1 MGDTEEIGWLD
12 ENGICFFPGPDAEMP
27 SALKIAAPVNFL
39 AFAKGL
45 VVIDNVSEQG
55 YKTVPYT
62 YPDKPEGQEVL
73 GLVLNKGAIETLQ
86 SKYNGK
92 AFLLKE
98 PNGDDWMTL
107 AEWNAKFNTDGLEVL
122 ARMRWEWFA
131 KGGGV
136 GTPGQQVTAH
146 GQKGHSRPSTT
157 EPIKIG
163 GKDGKKF

>member
-12 ENGICFFPGPDAEMP
+12 EDGICFFPGPDAEMP
-27 SALKIAAPVNFL
+27 SGLKIAAPVNFL

-62 YPDKPEGQEVL
+62 YPDKPKGLEVL

>member
-12 ENGICFFPGPDAEMP
+12 EDGICFFPGPEAEMP
-27 SALKIAAPVNFL
+27 SALKIATSVNFL

-107 AEWNAKFNTDGLEVL
+107 ADWNAKFNTDGLEVL

-146 GQKGHSRPSTT
+146 GQKGHSKPSTT

>member
-12 ENGICFFPGPDAEMP
+12 EDGICFFPGPDAEMP
-27 SALKIAAPVNFL
+27 SALKIAALVNFL